1 MKSFFQTIGLLII
14 QTVSEVLVMAVLAK
28 LGISYM
34 DFNAGGESIIELIM
48 GIAYYYSLF
57 KLLII
62 VLPYI
67 VLMLIANQYLH
78 KNLSLLNLIISSL
91 FTIGFWLYFDNPI
104 KEIVN
109 PVMGTMMSGLFI
121 LFFRVNLSIKKLD
134 SSTVF

>member
-48 GIAYYYSLF
+48 GIAYYYSLY

-67 VLMLIANQYLH
+67 FLMLIANQYLH

-109 PVMGTMMSGLFI
+109 PVLGTMMSGLFI
-121 LFFRVNLSIKKLD
+121 LFF
-134 SSTVF
+134 SSEYKYKEVR

>member
-14 QTVSEVLVMAVLAK
+14 QTVSEFLVMAVLAK

-48 GIAYYYSLF
+48 GIAYYYSLS

-67 VLMLIANQYLH
+67 VLMLIANLYLH

-109 PVMGTMMSGLFI
+109 PVLGTMMSGLFI
-121 LFFRVNLSIKKLD
+121 LFFRGNISIK
-134 SSTVF
+134 S